1 MLVPDGA
8 AERSVICA
16 EVQSPDGQVRGLAP
30 VAVAVGSDFAYPMH
44 LDLAAIQ
51 RFIPHRD
58 PMLFA
63 SRVTVLAHDHY
74 TGEAVWQEDS
84 FVFKGHFPGQPIVPG
99 VMVVEAAAQIAG
111 VGLRAGDPRARAQL
125 EGNVGLLLAVRKCFF
140 RSPVPPGLTLMFDLH
155 TRQVSDDVVNVT
167 GEVSSE
173 RGRVASL
180 EFVFAQAPADQ
191 LAAVR

>member
-1 MLVPDGA
+1 MQGLDGITDFSLSA
-8 AERSVICA
+8 G
-16 EVQSPDGQVRGLAP
+16 DGQSVSTGQIEPQAAANESGF
-30 VAVAVGSDFAYPMH
+30 VYPMH
-44 LDLAAIQ
+44 LDLQAIQ

-63 SRVTVLAHDHY
+63 RQVTVLAHDHY
-74 TGEAVWQEDS
+74 TGEAVWMEDS

-99 VMVVEAAAQIAG
+99 VMVIEAAAQIAG
-111 VGLRAGDPRARAQL
+111 AGLRAGDPRARARL
-125 EGNVGLLLAVRKCFF
+125 DGIGLLLAVRKCFF
-140 RSPVPPGLTLMFDLH
+140 RSPVTPGMKLSFDLT

-180 EFVFAQAPADQ
+180 EFVFAQADAQ
-191 LAAVR
+191 QVLGER